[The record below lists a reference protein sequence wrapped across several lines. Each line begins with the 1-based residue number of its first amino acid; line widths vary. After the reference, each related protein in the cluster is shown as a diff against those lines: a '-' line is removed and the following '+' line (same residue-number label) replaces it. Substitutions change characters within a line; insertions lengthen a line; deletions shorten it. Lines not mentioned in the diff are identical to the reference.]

1 MFCWSEGKCFK
12 KYFFTGN
19 LNKEQVRLGQV
30 LQDKENIIQSQRQE
44 IHRLRQL
51 NLENSE
57 KQTSR

>member
-1 MFCWSEGKCFK
+1 MFCWSEGKCFE